1 MKFIIKTNEH
11 PLGLGRILGY
21 KLLGNNQNEFN
32 FARGIDGN
40 NYPRF
45 HFYVRKDKDELL
57 FNLHLD
63 QKKPS
68 YEGSTAHSG
77 EYDGEVVER
86 EAERIKRELEG
97 RGQRAV
103 KPLNIFR

>member
-1 MKFIIKTNEH
+1 MRFTIKTNEH

-21 KLLGNNQNEFN
+21 KLLGERNEEFN
-32 FARGIDGN
+32 FVRSIGGN

-45 HFYVRKDKDELL
+45 HLYVKKEKDRLI

-68 YEGSTAHSG
+68 YEGQTAHSG
-77 EYDGEVVER
+77 EYEGELIEK
-86 EAERIKRELEG
+86 EAGRIKKLLEKSEG
-97 RGQRAV
+97 NSGP
-103 KPLNIFR
+103 KNIFWK